1 MTIAWTYLDKRGA
14 AVDALKDFA
23 SMEYIIANHD
33 DDEEAIR
40 EDMTAVGSP
49 ALGGQPSGGN
59 PHGGE
64 ARLTAQLDEID
75 VLKERYRQALE
86 YMRWFRPA
94 WEQLLDDDQFIL
106 TEFFLREDISKSEA
120 ILNIGNRLHIE
131 RSWVYKKKD
140 VALTRLALLLYGK

>member
-23 SMEYIIANHD
+23 SMEYIIANHA

-49 ALGGQPSGGN
+49 ALGGQPSGHN

-64 ARLTAQLDEID
+64 ARLTAQIDEID

-86 YMRWFRPA
+86 YMAWFRPA
-94 WEQLLDDDQFIL
+94 WEEMPEEEQFVL
-106 TEFFLREDISKSEA
+106 REFFRDDNSKSESV
-120 ILNIGNRLHIE
+120 LLIGDRLHLE
-131 RSWVYKKKD
+131 RAQVYRRKD
-140 VALTRLALLLYGK
+140 KALNRLALLLYGK

>member
-23 SMEYIIANHD
+23 SMEYIIDNHA

-49 ALGGQPSGGN
+49 ALGGQPSGHN

-64 ARLTAQLDEID
+64 ARLTAQIDEID

-86 YMRWFRPA
+86 YMAWFRPA
-94 WEQLLDDDQFIL
+94 WEEMPEEEQFVL
-106 TEFFLREDISKSEA
+106 REFFRDDNSKSESV
-120 ILNIGNRLHIE
+120 LLIGDRLHLE
-131 RSWVYKKKD
+131 RAQVYRRKD
-140 VALTRLALLLYGK
+140 KALNRLALLLYGK